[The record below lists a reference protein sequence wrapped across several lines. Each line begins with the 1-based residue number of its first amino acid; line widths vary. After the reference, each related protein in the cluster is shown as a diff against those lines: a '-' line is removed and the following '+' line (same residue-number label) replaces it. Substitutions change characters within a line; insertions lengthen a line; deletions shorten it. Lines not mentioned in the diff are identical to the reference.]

1 MTKRIRTRTA
11 AIAAM
16 LTLPLGAAAL
26 ASGSFTSSVAA
37 QPPDTTVPVP
47 VPPTEVPVPPTSE
60 TVEATA
66 PPAEAPTPTP
76 AATPA
81 VPVVIPDLPPPP
93 VLASNVETVSWAPN
107 EIQAV
112 GQRNGDA
119 TVAMQARLLELGFWV
134 PDTDGKY
141 GFATS
146 QAVMAY
152 QKYVGLPASGSVD
165 RNTAFSMTFQSEKAH
180 GLSNAGTL
188 VEIDKG
194 RQILFLVVDGK
205 TQWAFNTSTG
215 SGVAYTAINKN
226 DPTKTES
233 GDAQTPSGLFRT
245 YLQRDEGWWA
255 GDLGEIYRPKFFN
268 GGIAVHGMT
277 SVPNRPASHGCVRV
291 STMAM
296 DFIWASQAVP
306 MRSTV
311 WVHA

>member
-1 MTKRIRTRTA
+1 MMKRFSARSA
-11 AIAAM
+11 AIAVM
-16 LTLPLGAAAL
+16 LVLPLGAAGL
-26 ASGSFTSSVAA
+26 ASGTFTSSVGA
-37 QPPDTTVPVP
+37 QPPDPTVPVADDL
-47 VPPTEVPVPPTSE
+47 PVPPTSE
-60 TVEATA
+60 TVDNTV
-66 PPAEAPTPTP
+66 PPAEAPTP

-81 VPVVIPDLPPPP
+81 LTSATVIPDLPPPP
-93 VLASNVETVSWAPN
+93 VLPSNVEPANWAPG
-107 EIQAV
+107 EIKAV
-112 GQRNGDA
+112 GQRSGDA
-119 TVAMQARLLELGFWV
+119 TFAAQARLLELGFWV
-134 PDTDGKY
+134 PPPDGRY

-165 RNTAFSMTFQSEKAH
+165 RSTAFSMTFATEKAH

-215 SGVAYTAINKN
+215 SGIAYEAVNKN
-226 DPTKTES
+226 DPTKIET

-277 SVPNRPASHGCVRV
+277 SVPNRPASHGCVRL

-296 DFIWASQAVP
+296 DFIWDTQAIP
-306 MRSTV
+306 LRSTV

>member
-1 MTKRIRTRTA
+1 MIKRFSRRTA
-11 AIAAM
+11 VIAG
-16 LTLPLGAAAL
+16 LLVLPLGAAGL
-26 ASGSFTSSVAA
+26 ASGTFASSVAA
-37 QPPDTTVPVP
+37 QPPETTVPVP
-47 VPPTEVPVPPTSE
+47 SPENLPVPPTSE

-66 PPAEAPTPTP
+66 PPAEAPAVPPTTV
-76 AATPA
+76 AAA
-81 VPVVIPDLPPPP
+81 PVVIPDLPPAP
-93 VLASNVETVSWAPN
+93 VLPSNVETVNWAPS

-119 TVAMQARLLELGFWV
+119 TAAVQARLLELGFWV
-134 PDTDGKY
+134 PPPDGKY

-165 RNTAFSMTFQSEKAH
+165 KNTAFSMTFATEKAR
-180 GLSNAGTL
+180 GLSTAGTL

-215 SGVAYTAINKN
+215 SGIAYQAINKN
-226 DPTKTES
+226 DPTKIET

-255 GDLGEIYRPKFFN
+255 GDLGQIYRPKFFN

-277 SVPNRPASHGCVRV
+277 VVPNRPASHGCVRV

-296 DFIWASQAVP
+296 DFIWDTQAIP

>member
-1 MTKRIRTRTA
+1 MKKRFSTRTA
-11 AIAAM
+11 AVAAM
-16 LTLPLGAAAL
+16 LVLPLGAAGL
-26 ASGSFTSSVAA
+26 ASGSFTSSVSA
-37 QPPDTTVPVP
+37 QPPDSTVPVP
-47 VPPTEVPVPPTSE
+47 DDLPVPPTSE
-60 TVEATA
+60 TVENTVPA
-66 PPAEAPTPTP
+66 AEAPTP

-81 VPVVIPDLPPPP
+81 PTSATVIPDLPPAP
-93 VLASNVETVSWAPN
+93 VLPSNVVAANWAPS

-112 GQRNGDA
+112 GQRSGDA
-119 TVAMQARLLELGFWV
+119 TAAVQARLLELGFWV
-134 PDTDGKY
+134 PPPDGKY

-165 RNTAFSMTFQSEKAH
+165 RNTAFSMTFATEKAH
-180 GLSNAGTL
+180 GLTNAGSM
-188 VEIDKG
+188 VEVDKG
-194 RQILFLVVDGK
+194 RQILFIVVDGV

-215 SGVAYTAINKN
+215 SGIAYEAVNKN
-226 DPTKTES
+226 DPTKIET

-245 YLQRDEGWWA
+245 YLQRDDGWYA
-255 GDLGEIYRPKFFN
+255 GDLGQIYRPKFFN

-296 DFIWASQAVP
+296 DFIWDTQAIP
-306 MRSTV
+306 LHSTV